1 MSAART
7 HQPRRGPDPD
17 TANAIDNQPS
27 FIETKESRRPG
38 GRAGSAP
45 ATRSLFV
52 LCERLSRT
60 LRYDCSARKA
70 AQPAGVLSLANS
82 GSPLVRLL
90 WSCFCLRRSQPARD
104 CSATARRGS
113 GRCGAS
119 SCGGRLSVGTRP
131 WAAGYRLGVAP
142 RLGGKGGDNLVADRL
157 SSTSVIP
164 RFPAS
169 LFSARRRRGRRNV
182 RPPAEPT
189 ARSGVR
195 SHGG

>member
-1 MSAART
+1 MQGSAFTAPSRSLRTSCDSPCRARSDYCLAMAKEASRDR
-7 HQPRRGPDPD
+7 QPRRP
-17 TANAIDNQPS
+17 Q
-27 FIETKESRRPG
+27 
-38 GRAGSAP
+38 
-45 ATRSLFV
+45 LV

-60 LRYDCSARKA
+60 LRYDCSARNA

-104 CSATARRGS
+104 CSATARRES

-119 SCGGRLSVGTRP
+119 SCAGRLSVGRGP
-131 WAAGYRLGVAP
+131 WARVSPQTHSATGRT
-142 RLGGKGGDNLVADRL
+142 RGDNLVADRL

-182 RPPAEPT
+182 RPAAEPT